1 MQNEVLGIARKG
13 LLLLPLLLLL
23 LLLLLSPY
31 DFIVKDRIA
40 HKMFCR
46 LDGHASPSGRGKE
59 VSSFVSASPLRPFL
73 LTFP

>member
-13 LLLLPLLLLL
+13 LLLLLPPPPPPPPLLLLL

-59 VSSFVSASPLRPFL
+59 VSSF
-73 LTFP
+73 

>member
-13 LLLLPLLLLL
+13 LLLPPLLLLLL

-59 VSSFVSASPLRPFL
+59 VSSF
-73 LTFP
+73 